1 LSTAKPAEMS
11 GVGARENVFPT
22 RMNLNLVKQR
32 LKGAQT
38 GHSLLKKKVDALTK
52 RFRAITQKIDHTKR
66 EMGRVMQLAAFSLAE
81 VTYTSGNDIGYQLQ
95 ESVKEATFKVS
106 THQENVSGV
115 ILPTF
120 AVDRIKAG
128 GSGEL
133 SKSIPHSIKL
143 LPYISSTIC
152 FHFPSIRQG
161 FSQKKRIIFI
171 TDHIFGIHRT
181 YLNRIGSR
189 RTTNYESEE
198 IYAKATETLVEL
210 ASLQLIEML
219 VQFYDRDKT
228 AFVILDE
235 VIRMTNRRVNALE
248 HVVIPKLEN
257 TVKYINS
264 ELDEGDRE
272 DFFRLKKVQ
281 AKKKERTAI
290 AEAEKRERILSG
302 QGGEFDDD
310 GEGGGGTDL
319 LGERDEDVIF

>member
-1 LSTAKPAEMS
+1 MS
-11 GVGARENVFPT
+11 GAGARENVFPT
-22 RMNLNLVKQR
+22 RMNLNLVKLR

-38 GHSLLKKKVDALTK
+38 GHSLLKKKVDALNK

-81 VTYTSGNDIGYQLQ
+81 VTYTSGGDIGYQLQ

-106 THQENVSGV
+106 TQQENVSGV

-120 AVDRIKAG
+120 AVDRTKGG
-128 GSGEL
+128 GSEL
-133 SKSIPHSIKL
+133 TL
-143 LPYISSTIC
+143 TGLG
-152 FHFPSIRQG
+152 RGGQ
-161 FSQKKRIIFI
+161 QI
-171 TDHIFGIHRT
+171 TKAR
-181 YLNRIGSR
+181 
-189 RTTNYESEE
+189 E

-210 ASLQLIEML
+210 ASLQ
-219 VQFYDRDKT
+219 T

-290 AEAEKRERILSG
+290 AEAEKLERIQAG
-302 QGGEFDDD
+302 EGGEFDELPA
-310 GEGGGGTDL
+310 GATDL
-319 LGERDEDVIF
+319 LNERDEDVIF